1 MINNDRIVPV
11 TVTDL
16 LTLYGNILT
25 IAGTTIDS
33 VQATNPGIFEVEDA
47 TNTLIAAEPVAKMDF
62 AEDVTAATV
71 YFIPAY
77 NYAGFSVNGTAVESE
92 GVEVDPDGRTLYTA
106 TLSSGTVTIAK
117 VGF

>member
-1 MINNDRIVPV
+1 MINTDRIVPV

-25 IAGTTIDS
+25 IAGTTVTA
-33 VQATNPGIFEVEDA
+33 VQATNPGIFEVGEADG
-47 TNTLIAAEPVAKMDF
+47 TLLAAEPVATMDF
-62 AEDVTAATV
+62 AKDVTEATV

-77 NYAGFSVNGTAVESE
+77 NYSGFTVNGVAITTE
-92 GVEVDPDGRTLYTA
+92 GVEVEPDGKTLYTA
-106 TLSSGTVTIAK
+106 TLADGAVTIAQ

>member
-47 TNTLIAAEPVAKMDF
+47 TNTLIAADPVAKMDF

-77 NYAGFSVNGTAVESE
+77 NYAGFSLNGVAVATA
-92 GVEVDPDGRTLYTA
+92 GDTVDPDGRTLYTA
-106 TLSSGTVTIAK
+106 TLADSAVTIAK

>member
-25 IAGTTIDS
+25 IAGTS
-33 VQATNPGIFEVEDA
+33 VEKLEAVNPGEFEVA
-47 TNTLIAAEPVAKMDF
+47 ANNKTYIANEPVEF
-62 AEDVTAATV
+62 LNFGEDVTAGTI
-71 YFIPAY
+71 YFLAAY
-77 NYAGFSVNGTAVESE
+77 DFAGFAINGEATETAGAEVEK
-92 GVEVDPDGRTLYTA
+92 DGRTLYTA
-106 TLSSGTVTIAK
+106 TLSSSTITIAK